1 MPLPNLFLPLT
12 QHAQTFNQDFAPRHE
27 RRDTYQPA
35 RLSWSFYDQIPGRLS
50 FPSTQADLGAA
61 KVAKIVIFP
70 HPHSYSHLTPGN
82 LSLYLPMR
90 YVHFQPTVFTNGGA
104 NTTPHRNMP
113 GPIRGS
119 DSNGNGGNNRYQ
131 PYYFG
136 SSNVPLSLRPRLDGT
151 LPVARAAPPAR
162 PDPTKRW
169 DKLKN
174 FMPKVG
180 MKFQAGSTVTTRL
193 RRDKA
198 IWYAMM
204 DTLLFFKAR
213 HLQTS
218 LREIMDIATDAAIK
232 RKPPV
237 DFFESLGHG
246 DGLITADATLH
257 FLRSVRES
265 HPLSRRLSSSTFAE
279 LFAEIVKA
287 REAYLAD
294 NEEGGTDRY
303 PVSPLV
309 QAVDRFLTVAW
320 FWDGMDILVKMESE
334 HAELD
339 DDNDETTEEQEE
351 IDSDGED
358 TPVTGAAAVS
368 SLVADFDGCTI
379 WTLSTNSYVDDVDLF
394 ADVDPLTDEAE
405 DEVMGDTHHD
415 S

>member
-1 MPLPNLFLPLT
+1 
-12 QHAQTFNQDFAPRHE
+12 
-27 RRDTYQPA
+27 
-35 RLSWSFYDQIPGRLS
+35 
-50 FPSTQADLGAA
+50 
-61 KVAKIVIFP
+61 
-70 HPHSYSHLTPGN
+70 
-82 LSLYLPMR
+82 
-90 YVHFQPTVFTNGGA
+90 
-104 NTTPHRNMP
+104 MP

-136 SSNVPLSLRPRLDGT
+136 SSNVPLPLRPRLDGT
-151 LPVARAAPPAR
+151 LPIARAAPPAR

-174 FMPKVG
+174 FMPK
-180 MKFQAGSTVTTRL
+180 
-193 RRDKA
+193 
-198 IWYAMM
+198 
-204 DTLLFFKAR
+204 AR

-218 LREIMDIATDAAIK
+218 LREIMDIATDAAIR

-294 NEEGGTDRY
+294 HEEGGTDRY

-394 ADVDPLTDEAE
+394 ADVDPLTDEEE

-415 S
+415 P